1 MTEPLLQ
8 VFKRID
14 LSFEFGKGSWL
25 YTRDGERYLDFAS
38 GIAVNALGHAHP
50 HLVKAVKTQ
59 LGKLWH
65 TSNLVR
71 IPEGERLAKR
81 LTDASFADVAFFA
94 NSGGEANEAA
104 VKMARRFHSAA
115 GSPERYRVIT
125 FAGAFHGR
133 SLAMIAAT
141 GYQPYLD
148 GFGPPVDGFDQVSLD
163 DWPALERAITSQTAA
178 IMLEPIQ
185 GEGGL
190 RCVAPETMRR
200 LRSLCDAHGLLF
212 ILDEIQ
218 SGVCR
223 SGRFFAH
230 EWSGVQPDIATL
242 AKGIGGGFPM
252 GVCLATS
259 RAAGGMTAGAHG
271 TTFGGN
277 PLAMSA
283 GNAVLDIVLDEGF
296 AKRVQK
302 NGQIL
307 SDGLHRIA
315 RDYGDI
321 IAGVRGMGLLQ
332 GLQMRADPAEFV
344 DLLRAQRLLAVPAR
358 DNVVRFAPP
367 LTVSPREI
375 AEAMRRIETAADLF
389 RHGERQRPRRQP
401 ARKEPVALAGSC
413 SSSAKA
419 GQPL

>member
-50 HLVKAVKTQ
+50 HLVQAVKTQ

-115 GSPERYRVIT
+115 GSPERYRVVT
-125 FAGAFHGR
+125 FSGAFHGR
-133 SLAMIAAT
+133 SLAMISAT

-148 GFGPPVDGFDQVSLD
+148 GFGPPVDGFDQVPLD

-283 GNAVLDIVLDEGF
+283 GNAVLDIVLDDGF

-307 SDGLHRIA
+307 SDGLDRIA

-332 GLQMRADPAEFV
+332 GLQMRADPAAFV

-375 AEAMRRIETAADLF
+375 AEAMRRIETAADLL
-389 RHGERQRPRRQP
+389 RHGERQRRQP
-401 ARKEPVALAGSC
+401 ARKEPAALAGSR